1 MNLQRFSV
9 AICLFVFATTL
20 IAQTSD
26 DCAKLQADK
35 GYPSYYC
42 DCKEGYTDFIL
53 PIDTIVDGEPI
64 WYKGWVSDLYDG
76 VSAYMHSDCDF
87 NFEVY
92 TSCSAQTPKYSALFA
107 QNQANSIDGEAI
119 KRKLQENNV
128 GDIDMAFYIR
138 ISPIAGNGGRL
149 IMRKQNDGMPSS
161 CDDPLYIFPGMSL
174 YTTRPNDVYVVD
186 PNQLYDLTDIILQ
199 WEPDTNTP
207 CQLQITQA
215 TCDGPTIAQ
224 TTLHADD
231 IYILPAQQIK
241 QAKDNNQQLYFH
253 LNHAANT
260 SGMFHCL
267 APEYE
272 EYYIDTLMCQGMG
285 LQVGDTL
292 LTEATVYTI
301 DTVYEYAN
309 LYTIYFY
316 DLSFYEPDLQYDTLA
331 FQYTHQPYLYR
342 GQYTISE
349 PGNYDLTIHTPGQCD
364 ERYLLHVY
372 HDRDTIV
379 SVADTLLCY
388 GSSFKYQGKLYSQD
402 VSFGQAVWKNQ
413 DTLLI
418 DSLHVRFAS
427 TPEIVHDTIMQ
438 NQNKYG
444 KTYKQPGEFRFTYTN
459 PNTYCVDS
467 IILLVKP
474 NSDVNIQY
482 DYYYIDTTL
491 CQGMEYEDYYGNV
504 YTESTV
510 LYDTIPRV
518 MNKHYE
524 VEITTI
530 TFTEPEIQYDTI
542 SLKTTQLP
550 YKYNKYCIVDTFDL
564 YDYTVHVDGR
574 CDERYQLLVLHD
586 IDTTYQAVDTT
597 LCQGMV
603 YLHNGVEYTTATT
616 FMDST
621 WVNVDTFALTTVSV
635 TFLAPETQNDTLSLR
650 STDLPYTYRNQHTIT
665 TYGDY
670 DLTIHVD
677 GECDER
683 YLLHVSHAIDTLTQ
697 SLDTTLCQGKTY
709 LYNGVEY
716 TTDTTL
722 IDTLQLDADT
732 HQILTIQVSFLVPD
746 IQPDTISLKTTDLPY
761 TYREQYMV
769 ETFGEHDVLIHTP
782 GACDERYQ
790 LLVLHDI
797 DTLTQSL
804 DTTLCQGKTYLYNGV
819 EYSSDMT
826 LVDTLQLDADTYQIL
841 TIQVAFTAPDIQLDT
856 ISLKTADLPYTY
868 REQYMVDNFGEYDVL
883 IHTPGACDERY
894 QLLVL
899 HDIDTLTQSLD
910 TTLCQGKTYLY
921 NGVEYSS
928 DMTLVDTL
936 QLDADTYQ
944 ILTIQVAFTAPDIQ
958 LDTISLKTADLP
970 YTYREQ
976 YIVEDFGEHDVL
988 IHNPG
993 SCDERYQL
1001 QVLHDIDTLVL
1012 EADTFLCYGNTFV
1025 YEEQE
1030 YQTDT
1035 LLQTISWLNAD
1046 TMQIDILSVSF
1057 ATQPIEL
1064 YDTLLLAST
1073 DLPYEYR
1080 DTLLAAFGEYE
1091 LLIYNHEGCLELI
1104 YLSVQEKTPTSL
1116 DDTPI
1121 YDRPRLI
1128 LRDGVVYVLRGT
1140 EVFTLLGERL

>member
-174 YTTRPNDVYVVD
+174 YSTRSNDVYVVD
-186 PNQLYDLTDIILQ
+186 PSQLYDLTDIILQ
-199 WEPDTNTP
+199 WEPNTQVS
-207 CQLQITQA
+207 CQLQITQT

-231 IYILPAQQIK
+231 IYILPAQQIQ
-241 QAKDNNQQLYFH
+241 QAKDNNQLLYLH

-331 FQYTHQPYLYR
+331 FRYTHQPYLYR
-342 GQYTISE
+342 GQHTISK
-349 PGNYDLTIHTPGQCD
+349 PGDYDLTIHTPGACD

-372 HDRDTIV
+372 HNIDTV
-379 SVADTLLCY
+379 VNVKDTFLCH

-418 DSLHVRFAS
+418 DSLYVRFAS
-427 TPEIVHDTIMQ
+427 TPEIVYDTIMQ

-444 KTYKQPGEFRFTYTN
+444 KTYKQSGEFRFTYTN

-474 NSDVNIQY
+474 NTDLNIQY

-518 MNKHYE
+518 MNKYYE

-530 TFTEPEIQYDTI
+530 TFTEPEIQYDTL

-550 YKYNKYCIVDTFDL
+550 YKYNNYCTVDTFDL

-616 FMDST
+616 FVDST

-732 HQILTIQVSFLVPD
+732 
-746 IQPDTISLKTTDLPY
+746 
-761 TYREQYMV
+761 
-769 ETFGEHDVLIHTP
+769 
-782 GACDERYQ
+782 
-790 LLVLHDI
+790 
-797 DTLTQSL
+797 
-804 DTTLCQGKTYLYNGV
+804 
-819 EYSSDMT
+819 
-826 LVDTLQLDADTYQIL
+826 YQIL
-841 TIQVAFTAPDIQLDT
+841 TIQVAFTAPDIQPDT
-856 ISLKTADLPYTY
+856 LSLKTTDLPYTY
-868 REQYMVDNFGEYDVL
+868 REQYTVDN
-883 IHTPGACDERY
+883 
-894 QLLVL
+894 
-899 HDIDTLTQSLD
+899 
-910 TTLCQGKTYLY
+910 
-921 NGVEYSS
+921 
-928 DMTLVDTL
+928 
-936 QLDADTYQ
+936 
-944 ILTIQVAFTAPDIQ
+944 
-958 LDTISLKTADLP
+958 
-970 YTYREQ
+970 
-976 YIVEDFGEHDVL
+976 FGEHDVL

-1001 QVLHDIDTLVL
+1001 QVLHDVDTLTQSLNTTLCQGKTYLYNGVEYTTDTTLIDTLQLDADTYQTLDTTLCQGKAYLYNGVEYTTDTTLIDTLQLDADTYQILTIQVSFLAPDIQPDTLSIKTTDLPYTYREQYVVEDFGEHDVLIHTSGSCDERYQLLVLHDIDTLVL

-1030 YQTDT
+1030 YLSDT

-1064 YDTLLLAST
+1064 YDTLLLAPT
-1073 DLPYEYR
+1073 ELPYLYR
-1080 DTLLAAFGEYE
+1080 DTLLVTFGEYE

-1116 DDTPI
+1116 DNTPI

-1128 LRDGVVYVLRGT
+1128 LRNGVVYVLRGS
-1140 EVFTLLGERL
+1140 EVYTLLGERL

>member
-20 IAQTSD
+20 MAQTSD

-92 TSCSAQTPKYSALFA
+92 TSCSAQAPKYSALFA

-149 IMRKQNDGMPSS
+149 IMRKQNDGMPST

-174 YTTRPNDVYVVD
+174 YSTRSNDVYVVD

-199 WEPDTNTP
+199 WEPETHTS

-224 TTLHADD
+224 TTLHSDD
-231 IYILPAQQIK
+231 IYILPAQQIQ

-342 GQYTISE
+342 GQHTISK
-349 PGNYDLTIHTPGQCD
+349 PGNYDLTIHTPGVCD

-379 SVADTLLCY
+379 NVADTSLCF
-388 GSSFKYQGKLYSQD
+388 GASFKYQGKLYSQD

-427 TPEIVHDTIMQ
+427 TPEIVYDTIMQ

-474 NSDVNIQY
+474 NTDLNIQY

-550 YKYNKYCIVDTFDL
+550 YKYNKYCTVDTFDL
-564 YDYTVHVDGR
+564 YDYTVHVDGS

-586 IDTTYQAVDTT
+586 IDTLTQSLDTT
-597 LCQGMV
+597 LCQGKV
-603 YLHNGVEYTTATT
+603 YLHNGVEYSLDITLVDTLQLDADTYQILTIQVSFLAPDIQSDTINLKTTDLPYTYREQYIVEDFGEHDVLIHTPGTCDERYQLSVLHDIDTTYQSLDTTLCQGKVYLHKGVEYTTATT

-621 WVNVDTFALTTVSV
+621 WVNDDTFALTTVSV
-635 TFLAPETQNDTLSLR
+635 TFLAPEIQNDTLSLR

-677 GECDER
+677 GSCDER

-697 SLDTTLCQGKTY
+697 SLDTTLCQGM
-709 LYNGVEY
+709 
-716 TTDTTL
+716 
-722 IDTLQLDADT
+722 A
-732 HQILTIQVSFLVPD
+732 
-746 IQPDTISLKTTDLPY
+746 
-761 TYREQYMV
+761 
-769 ETFGEHDVLIHTP
+769 
-782 GACDERYQ
+782 
-790 LLVLHDI
+790 
-797 DTLTQSL
+797 
-804 DTTLCQGKTYLYNGV
+804 YLYNGV
-819 EYSSDMT
+819 EYSSDIT

-841 TIQVAFTAPDIQLDT
+841 TIQVSFLAPDIQSDT
-856 ISLKTADLPYTY
+856 ISLKTTDLPYTY
-868 REQYMVDNFGEYDVL
+868 REQYTVDN
-883 IHTPGACDERY
+883 
-894 QLLVL
+894 
-899 HDIDTLTQSLD
+899 
-910 TTLCQGKTYLY
+910 
-921 NGVEYSS
+921 
-928 DMTLVDTL
+928 
-936 QLDADTYQ
+936 
-944 ILTIQVAFTAPDIQ
+944 
-958 LDTISLKTADLP
+958 
-970 YTYREQ
+970 
-976 YIVEDFGEHDVL
+976 FGEHDVL
-988 IHNPG
+988 IHTLG
-993 SCDERYQL
+993 SCDERYL
-1001 QVLHDIDTLVL
+1001 LSVLHNIDTLVL
-1012 EADTFLCYGNTFV
+1012 EADTLLCYGNTFV
-1025 YEEQE
+1025 YEAQE

-1073 DLPYEYR
+1073 ELPYQYR
-1080 DTLLAAFGEYE
+1080 DTLVATFGEYE
-1091 LLIYNHEGCLELI
+1091 LLIYNSEGCLERI

-1116 DDTPI
+1116 DDTSI

>member
-20 IAQTSD
+20 MAQTSD

-92 TSCSAQTPKYSALFA
+92 TSCSAQAPKYSALFA

-174 YTTRPNDVYVVD
+174 YSTRTNDVYVVD

-207 CQLQITQA
+207 CDLQITQA

-231 IYILPAQQIK
+231 IYILPAQQIQ

-342 GQYTISE
+342 GQHTISE
-349 PGNYDLTIHTPGQCD
+349 PGNYDLTIHTPGACD

-379 SVADTLLCY
+379 NVADTFLCY
-388 GSSFKYQGKLYSQD
+388 GASFKYQGRLYSQD

-418 DSLHVRFAS
+418 DSLYVRFAS

-444 KTYKQPGEFRFTYTN
+444 TTYKQPGEFRFTYTN
-459 PNTYCVDS
+459 PTTYCVDS

-474 NSDVNIQY
+474 NSDLNIQY

-491 CQGMEYEDYYGNV
+491 CQGMEYEDIYGNV

-550 YKYNKYCIVDTFDL
+550 YKYNKYCTVDTFDL

-574 CDERYQLLVLHD
+574 CDERYQL
-586 IDTTYQAVDTT
+586 T
-597 LCQGMV
+597 
-603 YLHNGVEYTTATT
+603 
-616 FMDST
+616 
-621 WVNVDTFALTTVSV
+621 
-635 TFLAPETQNDTLSLR
+635 
-650 STDLPYTYRNQHTIT
+650 
-665 TYGDY
+665 
-670 DLTIHVD
+670 
-677 GECDER
+677 
-683 YLLHVSHAIDTLTQ
+683 
-697 SLDTTLCQGKTY
+697 
-709 LYNGVEY
+709 
-716 TTDTTL
+716 
-722 IDTLQLDADT
+722 
-732 HQILTIQVSFLVPD
+732 
-746 IQPDTISLKTTDLPY
+746 
-761 TYREQYMV
+761 
-769 ETFGEHDVLIHTP
+769 
-782 GACDERYQ
+782 
-790 LLVLHDI
+790 VLHDI

-819 EYSSDMT
+819 EYSSDIT
-826 LVDTLQLDADTYQIL
+826 LFDTLQLDADTYQIL
-841 TIQVAFTAPDIQLDT
+841 TIQVAFTAPDIQPDT
-856 ISLKTADLPYTY
+856 LSLKTT
-868 REQYMVDNFGEYDVL
+868 
-883 IHTPGACDERY
+883 
-894 QLLVL
+894 
-899 HDIDTLTQSLD
+899 
-910 TTLCQGKTYLY
+910 
-921 NGVEYSS
+921 
-928 DMTLVDTL
+928 
-936 QLDADTYQ
+936 
-944 ILTIQVAFTAPDIQ
+944 
-958 LDTISLKTADLP
+958 DLP

-988 IHNPG
+988 IHTPGSCDERYLLHVSHAIDTLTQSLDTTLCQGKVYLYNGVEYSSDTTLVDTLQLDADTYQILTIQVSFLAPDIQSDTISLKTTDLPYTYREQYTVDNFGEHDVLIHTSG

-1001 QVLHDIDTLVL
+1001 TVLHDIDTLVQ

-1025 YEEQE
+1025 YEAQE

-1073 DLPYEYR
+1073 ELPYQYR
-1080 DTLLAAFGEYE
+1080 DTLIATFGEYE
-1091 LLIYNHEGCLELI
+1091 LLIYNNEGCLERI

-1116 DDTPI
+1116 DDTSI

>member
-20 IAQTSD
+20 MAQISD

-149 IMRKQNDGMPSS
+149 IMRKQNDGMPST

-224 TTLHADD
+224 TTLHSDD

-342 GQYTISE
+342 NQHTISE
-349 PGNYDLTIHTPGQCD
+349 PGNYDLTIHTPGACD

-372 HDRDTIV
+372 HDRDTIIN
-379 SVADTLLCY
+379 VADTFLCY
-388 GSSFKYQGKLYSQD
+388 GASFKYQGKLHSQD

-418 DSLHVRFAS
+418 DSLHVRFAP
-427 TPEIVHDTIMQ
+427 TPEIVYDTIMQ

-474 NSDVNIQY
+474 NTDLNIQY

-504 YTESTV
+504 YIESTV

-530 TFTEPEIQYDTI
+530 TFTEPEIQYDTL

-550 YKYNKYCIVDTFDL
+550 YKYNKYCTVDTFDL

-574 CDERYQLLVLHD
+574 CDERYQLTVLHD
-586 IDTTYQAVDTT
+586 IDTLTQSLDTT

-603 YLHNGVEYTTATT
+603 YTCDGVDYTTDTT
-616 FMDST
+616 LI
-621 WVNVDTFALTTVSV
+621 DTLQLDADTYQILTIQVS
-635 TFLAPETQNDTLSLR
+635 FLAPDIQADTLSLKT
-650 STDLPYTYRNQHTIT
+650 TDLPYTYRNQHTIT

-697 SLDTTLCQGKTY
+697 SLDTTLCQGMVYLHNGVEYTTATTFMDSAWVNDDTFALTTVSVTFLAPETQNDTLSLRSTDLPYTYRNQHTITTFGDYDLTIHVDGECDERYQLTVLHDIDTTYQTLDTTLCQGKTYLYNGVEYTTDITLIDTLQLDADTYQILTIHVAFTAPDIQLDTISLKTTDLPYTYREQYTVETFGDYDLTIHVDGACDERYLLHVSHAIDTLTQSLDTTLCQGKTY

-732 HQILTIQVSFLVPD
+732 YQILTIQVAFTAPD
-746 IQPDTISLKTTDLPY
+746 LQLDTLSLKTTDLPY
-761 TYREQYMV
+761 TYREQYV
-769 ETFGEHDVLIHTP
+769 
-782 GACDERYQ
+782 
-790 LLVLHDI
+790 
-797 DTLTQSL
+797 
-804 DTTLCQGKTYLYNGV
+804 
-819 EYSSDMT
+819 
-826 LVDTLQLDADTYQIL
+826 
-841 TIQVAFTAPDIQLDT
+841 
-856 ISLKTADLPYTY
+856 
-868 REQYMVDNFGEYDVL
+868 
-883 IHTPGACDERY
+883 
-894 QLLVL
+894 
-899 HDIDTLTQSLD
+899 
-910 TTLCQGKTYLY
+910 
-921 NGVEYSS
+921 
-928 DMTLVDTL
+928 
-936 QLDADTYQ
+936 
-944 ILTIQVAFTAPDIQ
+944 
-958 LDTISLKTADLP
+958 
-970 YTYREQ
+970 
-976 YIVEDFGEHDVL
+976 VEDFGEHDVL
-988 IHNPG
+988 IHTSG
-993 SCDERYQL
+993 TCDERYL
-1001 QVLHDIDTLVL
+1001 LSVLHNIDTLVL

-1046 TMQIDILSVSF
+1046 TIQIDILSVSF

-1064 YDTLLLAST
+1064 YDTLLLAPT
-1073 DLPYEYR
+1073 ELPYLYR
-1080 DTLLAAFGEYE
+1080 DTLLVTFGEYE
-1091 LLIYNHEGCLELI
+1091 LLIYNHEGCLERI

-1128 LRDGVVYVLRGT
+1128 LRDGVVYVLRGS
-1140 EVFTLLGERL
+1140 EVYTLLGERL